1 MNFLKSII
9 WVKISDL
16 LSSFKLDLETN
27 FAIVLGAVAR
37 QSWPYMDI

>member
-1 MNFLKSII
+1 MNYLKSII

-27 FAIVLGAVAR
+27 FTVVLGAVAS
-37 QSWPYMDI
+37 QS